1 MKALYYRCG
10 LMLSAILVLAVANQ
24 EWQIRQVPDTVLSR
38 YVRGCTAVDDATKCH
53 YKCVRQDCGAQSY
66 KCKTN
71 PTCTPGAEFTPEVVK
86 ALCHKPPTGQ
96 EKKRCHLDCVTFDGY
111 KCKIDP
117 DPNTPTNT
125 GNCAPGKERCPLVDF
140 LDPGEEGA
148 PEVTVE
154 VEQSNSELCDKA
166 ASSDKKYRC
175 PQS

>member
-71 PTCTPGAEFTPEVVK
+71 PTCTPGAEFTPEVVAPMWCRRTLSDVGK
-86 ALCHKPPTGQ
+86 FS
-96 EKKRCHLDCVTFDGY
+96 RLDGSVASIFS
-111 KCKIDP
+111 
-117 DPNTPTNT
+117 TPR
-125 GNCAPGKERCPLVDF
+125 PKVRLDF
-140 LDPGEEGA
+140 FTIFCRYWYPKLRF
-148 PEVTVE
+148 
-154 VEQSNSELCDKA
+154 S
-166 ASSDKKYRC
+166 R
-175 PQS
+175 